1 MVSGSCLNFVNSPIL
16 FSFLLYMH
24 LESNRM
30 HIGFLD
36 LLTQSYWKE
45 TGTPKSQNFCHF
57 LLEKVGVTTG
67 VQNKLLWTRKKCLSK
82 GLQRATFNLES
93 RTYFLAK
100 IYFSMIICSKDS
112 PIQMMYVTLR
122 HKVNKIEGAK
132 TIFGTSVL

>member
-1 MVSGSCLNFVNSPIL
+1 
-16 FSFLLYMH
+16 
-24 LESNRM
+24 M

-82 GLQRATFNLES
+82 GLQRATFNLET
-93 RTYFLAK
+93 RTFSLAK
-100 IYFSMIICSKDS
+100 NVLLYNSLLERQFSINDVC
-112 PIQMMYVTLR
+112 
-122 HKVNKIEGAK
+122 
-132 TIFGTSVL
+132 

>member
-1 MVSGSCLNFVNSPIL
+1 
-16 FSFLLYMH
+16 MH

-45 TGTPKSQNFCHF
+45 TGTPKSPNFCHF

-93 RTYFLAK
+93 RTFSLAK
-100 IYFSMIICSKDS
+100 KSTYFRMIVCWKDS
-112 PIQMMYVTLR
+112 STEIMYTNSLVNVDLFYANFTNVT
-122 HKVNKIEGAK
+122 
-132 TIFGTSVL
+132 F

>member
-1 MVSGSCLNFVNSPIL
+1 MVSGNCLNFVNSPIL

-100 IYFSMIICSKDS
+100 IYFSMIIC
-112 PIQMMYVTLR
+112 
-122 HKVNKIEGAK
+122 
-132 TIFGTSVL
+132 

>member
-1 MVSGSCLNFVNSPIL
+1 MVGGYCLNFGNSPIL

-45 TGTPKSQNFCHF
+45 TGTPKSPNFCHF

-93 RTYFLAK
+93 RTFSLAK
-100 IYFSMIICSKDS
+100 NVHTF
-112 PIQMMYVTLR
+112 VW
-122 HKVNKIEGAK
+122 
-132 TIFGTSVL
+132 